1 MDITY
6 IQGTN
11 IMKKLAYSLLML
23 AGMAVQASAFATND
37 TIRFGVDATYP
48 PFESKQA
55 DGTIVGFEIDL
66 GNAICEKMNKECV
79 WVSTNFDGLIP
90 SLRVGKIDAIFSSLG
105 ISEKRKKVVDFSDRT
120 WTGFS
125 SMLSLT
131 SKNLLPTV
139 DSLKGKTVGV
149 QQGTMQE
156 DFAKIKLAPNGVRV
170 QSYQNQDQ
178 VYADLLNGRID
189 ASMQDMTQAQV
200 NFIHDGGHTNFSN
213 QKLVDKLLPA
223 DSAIALRKG
232 DTEMAQLINDG
243 IKAIHAD
250 GTFVKIQRKYF
261 GDLDLYTK

>member
-1 MDITY
+1 
-6 IQGTN
+6 
-11 IMKKLAYSLLML
+11 MKKIAYSLLIL
-23 AGMAVQASAFATND
+23 AGLAIQAPAFAADD

-48 PFESKQA
+48 PFEFKQA
-55 DGTIVGFEIDL
+55 DGTIAGFEVDL
-66 GNAICEKMNKECV
+66 GNAICEKMQKECV

-131 SKNLLPTV
+131 SKNIVPTV
-139 DSLKGKTVGV
+139 ESLKGKTVGV

-156 DFAKIKLAPNGVRV
+156 DYAKIKLAPKGVRI
-170 QSYQNQDQ
+170 QSYQTQDQ

-200 NFIHDGGHTNFSN
+200 NFIVGAKHPEFSN
-213 QKLVDKLLPA
+213 HKMVDKLLPA
-223 DSAIALRKG
+223 DSAIAIRKG
-232 DTEMAQLINDG
+232 DAETAKLINDG

-250 GTFVKIQRKYF
+250 GTYVKIQRQYF
-261 GDLDLYTK
+261 GDLDLYSK

>member
-1 MDITY
+1 
-6 IQGTN
+6 
-11 IMKKLAYSLLML
+11 MKKIAYSLIML
-23 AGMAVQASAFATND
+23 AGLTVQLQASAAGD

-48 PFESKQA
+48 PFEFKQA
-55 DGTIVGFEIDL
+55 DGTIAGFEVDL
-66 GNAICEKMNKECV
+66 GNAICEKMNKKCV

-125 SMLSLT
+125 SMVSLT
-131 SKNLLPTV
+131 SKNLVPTV
-139 DSLKGKTVGV
+139 ESLKGKTIGV

-156 DFAKIKLAPNGVRV
+156 DFAKAKLATKGVRV
-170 QSYQNQDQ
+170 QSYQTQDQ
-178 VYADLLNGRID
+178 VYADLINGRID

-200 NFIHDGGHTNFSN
+200 NFIEGQNHADFSN
-213 QKLVDKLLPA
+213 HKVVDKLLPA
-223 DSAIALRKG
+223 DSAIAIRKG
-232 DTEMAQLINDG
+232 DAETAKLINDG

-250 GTFVKIQRKYF
+250 DTYITIQRQYF

>member
-1 MDITY
+1 
-6 IQGTN
+6 
-11 IMKKLAYSLLML
+11 MKKIAYSLLIL
-23 AGMAVQASAFATND
+23 AGFAVQASAFAAGD

-48 PFESKQA
+48 PFEFKQA
-55 DGTIVGFEIDL
+55 DGTIAGFEVDL
-66 GNAICEKMNKECV
+66 GNAICEKMGKKCV

-125 SMLSLT
+125 SMVSLT
-131 SKNLLPTV
+131 SKNIVPTV
-139 DSLKGKTVGV
+139 ESLKGKTVGV

-156 DFAKIKLAPNGVRV
+156 DYAKIKLAPKGVRV
-170 QSYQNQDQ
+170 QSYQTQDQ

-200 NFIHDGGHTNFSN
+200 NFIVAGKHADYSN
-213 QKLVDKLLPA
+213 HKVVDKLLPA
-223 DSAIALRKG
+223 DSAIAIRKG
-232 DTEMAQLINDG
+232 DAETAKLINDG

-250 GTFVKIQRKYF
+250 GTYTTIQRHYF

>member
-1 MDITY
+1 
-6 IQGTN
+6 
-11 IMKKLAYSLLML
+11 MKKMAYSLLIL
-23 AGMAVQASAFATND
+23 AGVATQTPTLASDD

-48 PFESKQA
+48 PFEFKQA
-55 DGTIVGFEIDL
+55 DGTIAGFEIDL
-66 GNAICEKMNKECV
+66 GNAICEKMNKKCV

-131 SKNLLPTV
+131 SKNLSPTAE
-139 DSLKGKTVGV
+139 SLKGKTVGV
-149 QQGTMQE
+149 QQGTLQE

-200 NFIHDGGHTNFSN
+200 NFIRDGKNTNFSN

-223 DSAIALRKG
+223 V
-232 DTEMAQLINDG
+232 
-243 IKAIHAD
+243 KAIHAD
-250 GTFVKIQRKYF
+250 DTYVTIQRKYF

>member
-1 MDITY
+1 
-6 IQGTN
+6 
-11 IMKKLAYSLLML
+11 MKKIAYSLLIL
-23 AGMAVQASAFATND
+23 AGFAIQTPTFAAGD

-48 PFESKQA
+48 PFEFKKS
-55 DGTIVGFEIDL
+55 DGTIAGFEVDL
-66 GNAICEKMNKECV
+66 GNAICEKMNKKCV

-131 SKNLLPTV
+131 SKNLTPTAE
-139 DSLKGKTVGV
+139 SLKGKTVGV

-156 DFAKIKLAPNGVRV
+156 DYAKIKLAPKGVRI
-170 QSYQNQDQ
+170 QSYQTQDQ

-200 NFIHDGGHTNFSN
+200 NFIVGAKHADFSN
-213 QKLVDKLLPA
+213 HKMVDKLLPA
-223 DSAIALRKG
+223 DSAIAIRKG
-232 DTEMAQLINDG
+232 DAEMAKLINDG

-250 GTFVKIQRKYF
+250 GTYNKIQRQFF
-261 GDLDLYTK
+261 GDLDLYSK